1 MKKELASYAT
11 SRGRRNGIAS
21 RTMDI
26 DKISSRRSGVD
37 LAHEAS
43 GFDED
48 SDDTTIVGYIFIR
61 ECAAFAIFEP
71 FLRRLVAA
79 DIHIPSF
86 AGDIGEILGGVDAD
100 DTDARI
106 RFGRKGREV
115 HSGTGHRKGGVQGGA
130 MGKGRAMALP

>member
-1 MKKELASYAT
+1 
-11 SRGRRNGIAS
+11 
-21 RTMDI
+21 MDI
-26 DKISSRRSGVD
+26 DGGGYKLSGVD

-86 AGDIGEILGGVDAD
+86 AGDIGEILGRVDAD

-106 RFGRKGREV
+106 RFGRKGR
-115 HSGTGHRKGGVQGGA
+115 RIR
-130 MGKGRAMALP
+130 RANARRT